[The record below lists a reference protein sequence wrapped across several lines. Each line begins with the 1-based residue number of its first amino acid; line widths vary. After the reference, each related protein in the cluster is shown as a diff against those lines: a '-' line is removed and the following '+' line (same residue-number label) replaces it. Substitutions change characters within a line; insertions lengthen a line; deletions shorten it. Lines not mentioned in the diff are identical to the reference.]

1 MFFFCTSHFRF
12 CSRLGLSTRP
22 LCRYI
27 SLHAAASRIWTLSMN
42 VGCSA
47 KTPLVLLHGM
57 GSGVALWVMNLETLA
72 RDRPLYAI
80 DVLGFGRSSRVSFSH
95 DPTDVETQF
104 VQSIEDWR
112 QAVGIDRMI
121 LLGHSLG
128 GYLATSYAL
137 SHAEHV
143 QHLILVDPW
152 GFPETP
158 SDVEQHREI
167 PRWVRVVR
175 FFISPFNPFS
185 GLRLAGPW
193 GEFCE
198 LRVILQECLSL

>member
-1 MFFFCTSHFRF
+1 
-12 CSRLGLSTRP
+12 
-22 LCRYI
+22 
-27 SLHAAASRIWTLSMN
+27 MN
-42 VGCSA
+42 VGSST

-57 GSGVALWVMNLETLA
+57 GSGVALWVLNLDSLA
-72 RDRPLYAI
+72 RDRPIYAI
-80 DVLGFGRSSRVSFSH
+80 DLLGFGRSSRVSFSC
-95 DPTDVETQF
+95 DPAEAELQF

-137 SHAEHV
+137 THAQHV
-143 QHLILVDPW
+143 KHLILVDPW
-152 GFPETP
+152 GFPECP
-158 SDVEQHREI
+158 PQEAQRRDI

-175 FFISPFNPFS
+175 FMISPFNPFS

-193 GEFCE
+193 GQF
-198 LRVILQECLSL
+198 SD